1 MNIKEYLFERKVELS
16 IILVLV
22 LALIVLLFSLNT
34 NQNNY
39 EENNYQVNEEEK
51 VVEENNNLIKI
62 DIKGEVKKTGVYELP
77 LNSRVID
84 AINIA
89 GGLTKKATTK
99 YLNLSKKLVD
109 ENVIIIS
116 KTSDIK
122 KVEERTNIEEI
133 NINTD
138 LSNDASIKKEDL
150 ITNEVNKENTTNQEK
165 LININTA
172 TKEELMTL
180 SSIGEAKAEKI
191 IEYRNLN
198 GSFKT
203 IEDIKNVSGIGDKL
217 YVAIKAYITV

>member
-1 MNIKEYLFERKVELS
+1 MRAKEYLLERKVELS

-22 LALIVLLFSLNT
+22 ISLIVLLFNFNT

-39 EENNYQVNEEEK
+39 EENDYQYNEEEK
-51 VVEENNNLIKI
+51 VEENNSLIKI
-62 DIKGEVKKTGVYELP
+62 DIKGEVKKPGVYELP

-84 AINIA
+84 AINIS

-99 YLNLSKKLVD
+99 YLNLSKKLLD

-138 LSNDASIKKEDL
+138 ISNDASIKKEEL
-150 ITNEVNKENTTNQEK
+150 ITNEVSKENTNENK
-165 LININTA
+165 LVNINTA

-217 YVAIKAYITV
+217 YDAIKAYITI

>member
-1 MNIKEYLFERKVELS
+1 MRAKEYLLERKVELS

-22 LALIVLLFSLNT
+22 ISLIVLLFNFDT

-39 EENNYQVNEEEK
+39 EETDCQYNEEEK
-51 VVEENNNLIKI
+51 VEEENNSLIKI
-62 DIKGEVKKTGVYELP
+62 DIKGEVKKPGVYELP

-116 KTSDIK
+116 KTSDVK

-150 ITNEVNKENTTNQEK
+150 ITNEVNKENTANQEK

-217 YVAIKAYITV
+217 YDTIKAYITV

>member
-22 LALIVLLFSLNT
+22 ISLIVLLFNFDT

-39 EENNYQVNEEEK
+39 EETNCQYSKEEK
-51 VVEENNNLIKI
+51 VEENNSLIKI
-62 DIKGEVKKTGVYELP
+62 DIKGEVKKPGVYELP

-150 ITNEVNKENTTNQEK
+150 ITNEVNKENTANQEK
-165 LININTA
+165 LININKA

-217 YVAIKAYITV
+217 YDTIKAYITV

>member
-1 MNIKEYLFERKVELS
+1 M
-16 IILVLV
+16 
-22 LALIVLLFSLNT
+22 
-34 NQNNY
+34 
-39 EENNYQVNEEEK
+39 
-51 VVEENNNLIKI
+51 
-62 DIKGEVKKTGVYELP
+62 
-77 LNSRVID
+77 
-84 AINIA
+84 
-89 GGLTKKATTK
+89 
-99 YLNLSKKLVD
+99 
-109 ENVIIIS
+109 IIIS

-150 ITNEVNKENTTNQEK
+150 ITNEVNKENTANQEK

-217 YVAIKAYITV
+217 YDTIKAYITV

>member
-1 MNIKEYLFERKVELS
+1 MNMKEYILERKVELS
-16 IILVLV
+16 IILI
-22 LALIVLLFSLNT
+22 LIISLIILLFNYNT
-34 NQNNY
+34 NNNY

-62 DIKGEVKKTGVYELP
+62 DIKGEVKKPGVYELP

-84 AINIA
+84 AINIS

-99 YLNLSKKLVD
+99 YLNLSKKLLD

-122 KVEERTNIEEI
+122 KAEERTNIDEI
-133 NINTD
+133 NINID
-138 LSNDASIKKEDL
+138 LSNNASIKKEDL
-150 ITNEVNKENTTNQEK
+150 ITNEVNITENASKENK
-165 LININTA
+165 LVNINTA

-180 SSIGEAKAEKI
+180 SSIGESKAEKI
-191 IEYRNLN
+191 IEYRNTN
-198 GSFKT
+198 GLFKT
-203 IEDIKNVSGIGDKL
+203 IEEIKNVSGIGDKL

>member
-22 LALIVLLFSLNT
+22 ISLIVLLFNFDT

-39 EENNYQVNEEEK
+39 EETNCQYSKEEK
-51 VVEENNNLIKI
+51 VEENNSLIKI
-62 DIKGEVKKTGVYELP
+62 DIKGEVKKPGVYELP

-165 LININTA
+165 LININKA

-217 YVAIKAYITV
+217 YDTIKAYITV